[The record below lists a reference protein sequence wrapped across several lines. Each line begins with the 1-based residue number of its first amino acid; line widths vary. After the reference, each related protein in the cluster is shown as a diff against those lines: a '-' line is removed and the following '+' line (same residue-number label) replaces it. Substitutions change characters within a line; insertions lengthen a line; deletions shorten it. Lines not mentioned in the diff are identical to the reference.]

1 MQRGRL
7 ALLTGTHMVDDFYQG
22 AVPAII
28 PFLVLERHYTY
39 AAATGITLAATFLS
53 SLVQPAFGVL
63 GDRHRMRWLLGAGLF
78 VAGLGIGLAG
88 LTDSYV
94 LTWLAV
100 ALSGIGVA
108 AYHPE
113 SSRSAREAAG
123 ASAQGMS
130 VFAVGGNAGIAVAP
144 VIVTPILAVT
154 GLSGTPILIIPA
166 AIMALALLALA
177 RRARTTAAVRPAP
190 KPHGDDEPRTDD
202 WRRFYWL
209 TGVVVFRSIG
219 YFGVSTF
226 IALYLIRT
234 YGASKPIGSAALTTF
249 MTVGA
254 CSTLTG
260 GWLADRIGRL
270 PTIRIGYALVVP
282 GILLLLLAPSVP
294 IVFAGAVL
302 SGIGLYMPFSVHTT
316 LGQEYLPNRLG
327 TASGVTIGLAVSVGG
342 IFAPA
347 LGWLA
352 DNHGIRAVLLV
363 LLLPPL
369 LALLISTRLRDT
381 LVRTPEKIA
390 AGRGR

>member
-1 MQRGRL
+1 MERGRL

-22 AVPAII
+22 AVPAIL

-53 SLVQPAFGVL
+53 SLVQPGFGVL
-63 GDRHRMRWLLGAGLF
+63 GDRHRMRWLLGLGLF
-78 VAGLGIGLAG
+78 VAGIGIGLAG
-88 LTDSYV
+88 LAHGYV

-113 SSRSAREAAG
+113 ASRSAREAAG
-123 ASAQGMS
+123 TSAQGMS
-130 VFAVGGNAGIAVAP
+130 VFSVGGNAGIALAP

-154 GLSGTPILIIPA
+154 GLGGTPILAIPA
-166 AIMALALLALA
+166 AAMALALLAMA
-177 RRARTTAAVRPAP
+177 RRARATAAVRPKP
-190 KPHGDDEPRTDD
+190 KPHGDAGPGADD
-202 WRRFYWL
+202 WHRFYWL
-209 TGVVVFRSIG
+209 TGVVICRSIG

-226 IALYLIRT
+226 IALYLIRV

-249 MTVGA
+249 MAVGA
-254 CSTLTG
+254 CSTLAG

-270 PTIRIGYALVVP
+270 PTIRIGYALILP
-282 GILLLLLAPSVP
+282 GVLVLLFAPSVP

-302 SGIGLYMPFSVHTT
+302 SGIGLYLPFAVHTT

-327 TASGVTIGLAVSVGG
+327 TAGGVTIGLAVSVGG
-342 IFAPA
+342 MFAPV

-352 DNHGIRAVLLV
+352 DAHGIRAVLVV
-363 LLLPPL
+363 LLIPPL
-369 LALLISTRLRDT
+369 AALLFSTRLRDT
-381 LVRTPEKIA
+381 LVRPAEKVDV
-390 AGRGR
+390 GSR